1 MTLSASCILSC
12 SSLHIFRQGQS
23 KKVEAGE
30 SVQSQGKMMEE
41 VKTKPEVNENDVGN
55 EDKTRIPIKYS
66 RSHSTKRAISF
77 ININEESES
86 KSYTNRKP
94 CILRQKSAPSRYGSR
109 RYLPKQRSTTSTS
122 AEYHLDVA
130 PELSYTSDTWTV
142 PPSRPRLKLDLT
154 SKQQNNQA
162 KTKPSFHTIF
172 SIIVS
177 GIFLVA
183 IVGLIIFLNL
193 A

>member
-1 MTLSASCILSC
+1 
-12 SSLHIFRQGQS
+12 
-23 KKVEAGE
+23 
-30 SVQSQGKMMEE
+30 MEQ
-41 VKTKPEVNENDVGN
+41 VKTNSDVLVNSDEEGN
-55 EDKTRIPIKYS
+55 KDKKREPMKYS
-66 RSHSTKRAISF
+66 RSHQHFNHGNSGRHSTKRAISV
-77 ININEESES
+77 ININQTTSKS
-86 KSYTNRKP
+86 KSYTAQKP
-94 CILRQKSAPSRYGSR
+94 CVLRQKSAPSRYGSR
-109 RYLPKQRSTTSTS
+109 RYLTKQRSTTSTS
-122 AEYHLDVA
+122 AEYLLDIGA